1 MKKSRTVTLL
11 SILFLSLLL
20 TFSASIVSFATRAG
34 HHDRTHAP
42 LVVAPGNVEDGMYTI
57 VGEASHRCLEIPS
70 NSYAVVTPLQIF
82 DCDKTGV
89 SNNQKFNVRGDGAGN
104 YTISPAHSDLCLEVS
119 ADKVVDRTAVVQA
132 ECVAGKASQKWSMN
146 QFGVN
151 LAIRDVE
158 SNRCLDIMR
167 KGTDNFAP
175 IFLRSCNDGP
185 NQRWRLSKTTLNV
198 DQGVVCRDSP
208 AHPARACSGVN
219 DQQKE
224 ISLGKT
230 MTRARCDDACRVNKM
245 VSCRW
250 EGMK

>member
-1 MKKSRTVTLL
+1 MNKSRK
-11 SILFLSLLL
+11 ILLL
-20 TFSASIVSFATRAG
+20 ILLWLPLFVGYSAYHSLATAARSEAAG
-34 HHDRTHAP
+34 NASTIA
-42 LVVAPGNVEDGMYTI
+42 LPGNIEDGMYTI

-70 NSYAVVTPLQIF
+70 NSCAVVTPLQIF

-89 SNNQKFNVRGDGAGN
+89 SNNQKFNVTSDGSGN
-104 YTISPAHSDLCLEVS
+104 YTISPVHSDLCLEVP

-167 KGTDNFAP
+167 NGKDNFAP

-185 NQRWRLSKTTLNV
+185 NQRWRLSKTTINV
-198 DQGVVCRDSP
+198 DQGVVCRESA

-224 ISLGKT
+224 VALGKT
-230 MTRARCDDACRVNKM
+230 TTRARCDEACRATKM
-245 VSCRW
+245 VICRW